1 MAASSEINSQ
11 NATKKKFSW
20 VWDVLLILVLVMAV
34 YFRTV
39 GIQWDD
45 NHHLHPDERFLT
57 MVETSIEPVK
67 SLGEYF
73 DTASS
78 SLNPNNR
85 GYSFY
90 VYGTLP
96 IFIVRYVAEWLGQ
109 SGYDQVNVVGRVIS
123 GVFDLG
129 TIVMIY
135 LIGKRLYRNSK
146 LGLLAALFLALSVL
160 PIQLSHYFAVD
171 TFTNFFVYSALFTA
185 ICIADPGKLR
195 GKTADNNST
204 EKPKEKNWCLQN
216 WWEFIPY
223 GLFGL
228 LYGMALAS
236 KVSVYLLA
244 LALPIAALIS
254 YLQVPEEERQD
265 KISFLFRHLIL
276 AGIIAFITFRVFQPY
291 SFMGP
296 GFFGLQI
303 NQNWLN
309 SLREIKNISSGNV
322 DVPYALQWARRPITF
337 SWLNMVKWGLGI
349 PLGIVAWAGFAWMVW
364 RSFKGDWKRH
374 VLILFWVGLVFFI
387 QSIAHVKAMRY
398 QLPIYPG
405 LALMAAW
412 FILKLWEI
420 KPKRVPK
427 ITRINF
433 NWAKILSISLLVI
446 TISLTA
452 LWAFAFTRIYT
463 RPVTRVAA
471 SEWIYGHIPAA
482 INLKVDPEAGM
493 QFMQPVS
500 YQNAAY
506 ISSEKPYIYGYSPL
520 NDEKITGFTIEYVLS
535 QQAVTNPVTFVVYI
549 REPEDNGFTYKG
561 VGFYQSVFDSSSGDQ
576 GGKVEI
582 AFEKGV
588 TLTRDKYYEIVL
600 EAAEPNVLLRI
611 NGGVWLDVQS
621 TAGDRVQ
628 YLSQPVARLTK
639 NAPFET
645 TFLAQATG
653 SISAI
658 QFGHI
663 VDILNLPIEKTVS
676 VSVIDPANNNLEI
689 GHGNL
694 TDQFLMGDDPRGNTK
709 WIELENPAVLEK
721 GKVYLLRL
729 SLGNTAGAL
738 GLFNDTLVM
747 ESSWDDAIP
756 LGMSGYGPF
765 GYETGLYG
773 NNRNLE
779 IYWNDNQEKLER
791 FYSVLDQSD
800 VIVITS
806 NRQWGTT
813 VRVPERYPLTSEY
826 YRALLG
832 CPIGEDL
839 LKCYATAQPE
849 VNTGQL
855 GFELSAVFE
864 SNPNIGSFAIN
875 DQLAEEA
882 FTVYDHPKVLIF
894 RKTEQYSQQRV
905 REILGSVDLGGVVQL
920 TPAQASKYKGNLLLS
935 EEERKVQTEGG
946 TWSQLFPSNSL
957 LNLQPWLAVICWYLV
972 ITLLGLL
979 NYPLVRKVFKD
990 LPDKG
995 YPLVRISGIVL
1006 LAYFTWLVASI
1017 GGQFSRLTI
1026 FLVIVALLLLNSYL
1040 VYRNR
1045 DEIGL
1050 ELRSRWKYYLAVEIV
1065 SLLLFGLMLSIRYGN
1080 PDLWHPWR
1088 GGEKPM
1094 DLSYFTAVLKSTIF
1108 PPYDPWYSSGYI
1120 NYYYFGFV
1128 LAAVPTK
1135 LLGIVPYVAYNL
1147 IIPTFFALTGLG
1159 VFSVGWNLIRYS
1171 QHLEEPSKE
1180 ETKSAD
1186 RKSFL
1191 AGVLGI
1197 FFTLIAG
1204 NLGTVRLIWQAFQKL
1219 AAPDGVIEGARFIEH
1234 ISWFF
1239 KGLSVYAKGGVELP
1253 IGFGDWFWVPSRA
1266 LPGDTITE
1274 FPFFTFTYADLHAHM
1289 IALPITLIAISLSL
1303 MFLFTKWH
1311 KIDLSKLKNLG
1322 NLAIKVTFAGLIL
1335 GVLKATNTWDWPT
1348 FTALLCIT
1356 ILYAVFRFFEIPK
1369 WLFPKQPTWIR
1380 KTVMVIMIV
1389 VFMLA
1394 VSSLFFLPF
1403 STNYAQAYGSIE
1415 KWTGEHSPLGSYLV
1429 HWGLPLFLIISWFA
1443 VETHQWLASTP
1454 AASIRKIQP
1463 FITYLQVLVI
1473 LFFAILILL
1482 TALGVKIGWFVGILA
1497 AWDLVLLL
1505 RSGISDEK
1513 RFVHFLIGTALVLT
1527 LFVEIFVLVG
1537 DVGRMNTVFKFYYQ
1551 AWTLLTI
1558 SATASLMWLS
1568 LSAKIAWK
1576 ERSSTIWQFALAIL
1590 LIGVYLYPVT
1600 AATDKLR
1607 DRMSKLTPKSL
1618 DGLEFMKTS
1627 TYWDMDREM
1636 DLGQD
1641 YRAIKW
1647 MQENV
1652 IGSPVI
1658 VETNTVEYKWG
1669 NRYTIYTG
1677 LPGVLGWNWHQRQQR
1692 GALDYYGIQD
1702 RLVEIPAFYMT
1713 EDIDQAREFLEKYNV
1728 EYIILGQQEQAYF
1741 PGNGLNKFKVF
1752 DGIYWQEVYRELD
1765 TVIYRVIR

>member
-1 MAASSEINSQ
+1 VAALSETNSLKPSKHKR
-11 NATKKKFSW
+11 TW
-20 VWDVLLILVLVMAV
+20 IWDILLILVLVIAA

-45 NHHLHPDERFLT
+45 YHHLHPDERFLT

-96 IFIVRYVAEWLGQ
+96 IFIVRYVAGWLGQ

-123 GVFDLG
+123 GIFDLG

-135 LIGKRLYRNSK
+135 LIGKRMYRNSK
-146 LGLLAALFLALSVL
+146 LGFLAALFLALSVL

-171 TFTNFFVYSALFTA
+171 TFTNFFVYSALFIA
-185 ICIADPGKLR
+185 ICIADPGKPGGR
-195 GKTADNNST
+195 TTDANAT
-204 EKPKEKNWCLQN
+204 EKPKEKNWWFVN
-216 WWEFIPY
+216 WIEFIPY

-236 KVSVYLLA
+236 KVSIYLLA

-254 YLQVPEEERQD
+254 YLHLPEEERST
-265 KISFLFRHLIL
+265 KLSFLVRHLVL

-337 SWLNMVKWGLGI
+337 SWMNMVKWGLGI
-349 PLGIVAWAGFAWMVW
+349 PLGVVAWAGFAWMVW

-374 VLILFWVGLVFFI
+374 ILILFWIGFVFFL

-405 LALMAAW
+405 LALTAAW
-412 FILKLWEI
+412 FIFKLWEF

-427 ITRINF
+427 ITRINV
-433 NWAKILSISLLVI
+433 NWAKILSITLLTI
-446 TISLTA
+446 TISSSA

-482 INLKVDPEAGM
+482 INLQVDPVTGM
-493 QFMQPVS
+493 QFMQPVA
-500 YQNAAY
+500 YQNSAF

-520 NDEKITGFTIEYVLS
+520 INEKITGFTIEYVLS
-535 QQAVTNPVTFVVYI
+535 QQAVSNPVTFVVYI
-549 REPEDNGFTYKG
+549 REPEKNGFTYKG
-561 VGFYQSVFDSSSGDQ
+561 VGFYQSVFDYSSGDQ

-588 TLTRDKYYEIVL
+588 TLTRGKYYEIVL

-621 TAGDRVQ
+621 AEGDRVQ
-628 YLSQPVARLTK
+628 YLSSPVTRLTK

-653 SISAI
+653 SVSAI
-658 QFGHI
+658 QFGHV
-663 VDILNLPIEKTVS
+663 VDILSLPVEKTVS
-676 VSVIDPANNNLEI
+676 VSIIDPANNNVEL
-689 GHGNL
+689 GHGKL

-709 WIELENPAVLEK
+709 WVELENPAVLEK

-729 SLGNTAGAL
+729 TLENTYGAL

-756 LGMSGYGPF
+756 LGLSGYGPF

-800 VIVITS
+800 AIVITS

-813 VRVPERYPLTSEY
+813 VRVPERYPLTLKY

-832 CPIGEDL
+832 CPVDADI

-849 VNTGQL
+849 MYSGQL

-864 SNPNIGSFAIN
+864 SNPNIGSFSIN

-894 RKTEQYSQQRV
+894 RKTEHYNQQQV
-905 REILGSVDLGGVVQL
+905 RDILGKVDLSGVVQL
-920 TPAQASKYKGNLLLS
+920 TPAQASKFNGNLLLS
-935 EEERKVQTEGG
+935 EDERKVQTEGG
-946 TWSQLFPSNSL
+946 TWSLLFPSDSL
-957 LNLQPWLAVICWYLV
+957 LNLHPWLAVICWYLLV
-972 ITLLGLL
+972 TLLGVM
-979 NYPLVRKVFKD
+979 NYPLVRKVFNS

-995 YPLVRISGIVL
+995 YPLVRITGIVI

-1026 FLVIVALLLLNSYL
+1026 ILVIAAISIVNGYL
-1040 VYRNR
+1040 IYRNHG
-1045 DEIGL
+1045 EIRK
-1050 ELRSRWKYYLAVEIV
+1050 ELRSRWKYFLALELV

-1108 PPYDPWYSSGYI
+1108 PPYDPWYSGGYI

-1159 VFSVGWNLIRYS
+1159 VFSIGWNLIRYS
-1171 QHLEEPSKE
+1171 SHLDDPSVE
-1180 ETKSAD
+1180 DTKSAD
-1186 RKSFL
+1186 QKSFL
-1191 AGVLGI
+1191 AGILGI

-1219 AAPDGVIEGARFIEH
+1219 VAPDGVIDGARMVEH
-1234 ISWFF
+1234 ITWFF
-1239 KGLSVYAKGGVELP
+1239 KGLSVYAKGEVELP

-1303 MFLFTKWH
+1303 AFLFTKWRNV
-1311 KIDLSKLKNLG
+1311 DLSKLKNLG
-1322 NLAIKVTFAGLIL
+1322 NLAITVTFAGLIL

-1348 FTALLCIT
+1348 YTALLCIA
-1356 ILYAVFRFFEIPK
+1356 ILYSVLRYVEIPK
-1369 WLFPKQPTWIR
+1369 WLLPKQPAWIR
-1380 KTVMVIMIV
+1380 KIILVGVIIGLMMAI
-1389 VFMLA
+1389 
-1394 VSSLFFLPF
+1394 SSLLFLPF
-1403 STNYAQAYGSIE
+1403 SSNYAQAYGSIE
-1415 KWTGEHSPLGSYLV
+1415 KWTGEHSPLGSYLI
-1429 HWGLPLFLIISWFA
+1429 HWGLPLFLIVSWFA

-1454 AASIRKIQP
+1454 ATSMKKIQP
-1463 FITYLQVLVI
+1463 YISYLQVLVI

-1482 TALGVKIGWFVGILA
+1482 TALGIKIGWFVGILA
-1497 AWDLVLLL
+1497 AWDLILLL
-1505 RSGISDEK
+1505 RTGISEEK
-1513 RFVHFLIGTALVLT
+1513 RFVHFLIGTALILT
-1527 LFVEIFVLVG
+1527 LFVELFVLVG

-1558 SATASLMWLS
+1558 CATASLIWLS
-1568 LSAKIAWK
+1568 QSMNTIWK
-1576 ERSSTIWQFALAIL
+1576 DRSSLIWQFVLAIL

-1600 AATDKLR
+1600 ATTDKLR
-1607 DRMSKLTPKSL
+1607 DRMSKLTPKTL

-1636 DLGQD
+1636 DLSQD

-1647 MQENV
+1647 MQDNV
-1652 IGSPVI
+1652 VGSPVI

-1692 GALDYYGIQD
+1692 GALNYFGIQD
-1702 RLVEIPAFYMT
+1702 RLLEIPEFYLT
-1713 EDIDQAREFLEKYNV
+1713 EDIDRTREFLEKYDV

-1741 PGNGLNKFKVF
+1741 PGSGLNKFEVF